1 MEKEIILNAEQIAQK
16 LNRMAYQIYELNH
29 DTQYLTVIGI
39 EEGGVIVAQNLI
51 KILEKISPIQCQLSS
66 IQLNKANP
74 AIDNIKWNGETDL
87 NNQHILLIDDVAN
100 SGKTLFYALQ
110 PILQFKPKRLQV
122 AVLVDRE
129 HKNFPIEPT
138 IIGHKIATTLQDMI
152 IVNYDKKKIVSAH
165 LE

>member
-1 MEKEIILNAEQIAQK
+1 MEKEIILHAAQIAQK

-29 DTQYLTVIGI
+29 DVQQLTVIGI

-51 KILEKISPIQCQLSS
+51 KILEKISPLTCELSS
-66 IQLNKANP
+66 ISLNKANP
-74 AIDNIKWNGETDL
+74 AAANTVWNGKTSLD
-87 NNQHILLIDDVAN
+87 NKNVLLIDDVAN

-152 IVNYDKKKIVSAH
+152 IVNYDKKKIISAH